1 MTNALT
7 NPDRFFAKLS
17 GRDPNISIPAGIVL
31 FAAIVTGISIAVMAG
46 VTTPSP
52 SAGDVVAF
60 AGGFAATGFIRG
72 FAIIFVSWLLYAGVF
87 RAISLLFRGDGSF
100 KRCLEFVGYGFIPA
114 IFAAV
119 IELAAVRFAYPKID
133 LASVD
138 PGLMMQTLLQDPL
151 MQASDIAGVLLLLWS
166 AIIWIFGVKHAYN
179 LSKRT
184 ATVVVILP
192 VAVYLLYS
200 IVIII

>member
-1 MTNALT
+1 M
-7 NPDRFFAKLS
+7 
-17 GRDPNISIPAGIVL
+17 PAGIVL
-31 FAAIVTGISIAVMAG
+31 FAAIATGTSIAVMAG
-46 VTTPSP
+46 VTTPPP
-52 SAGDVVAF
+52 SGEAAAF
-60 AGGFAATGFIRG
+60 AGGFAATDFFRG

-114 IFAAV
+114 IFAAA
-119 IELAAVRFAYPKID
+119 IELATIMVAYPKID

-151 MQASDIAGVLLLLWS
+151 MQVSDIAGVLLLMWS

-179 LSKRT
+179 LSRRT
-184 ATVVVILP
+184 ATVVVVLP

-200 IVIII
+200 TVIII

>member
-1 MTNALT
+1 KRPEPADTSRNRALCSHRHRHIHCGYGGCDGT
-7 NPDRFFAKLS
+7 LS
-17 GRDPNISIPAGIVL
+17 LGGRDG
-31 FAAIVTGISIAVMAG
+31 G
-46 VTTPSP
+46 VCRW
-52 SAGDVVAF
+52 F
-60 AGGFAATGFIRG
+60 CATGFIRG

-87 RAISLLFRGDGSF
+87 RAISLLFRGAGSF

-119 IELAAVRFAYPKID
+119 IELATMMVAYPKID

-179 LSKRT
+179 LSRRT
-184 ATVVVILP
+184 ATVVVVLP

-200 IVIII
+200 TVIII

>member
-1 MTNALT
+1 
-7 NPDRFFAKLS
+7 
-17 GRDPNISIPAGIVL
+17 VL
-31 FAAIVTGISIAVMAG
+31 FAAIATGTSIAVMAG
-46 VTTPSP
+46 VTTPPP
-52 SAGDVVAF
+52 SAGEMAAF

-72 FAIIFVSWLLYAGVF
+72 FAIIFVSWLMYAGVF
-87 RAISLLFRGDGSF
+87 RAISLLFRGAGSF

-119 IELAAVRFAYPKID
+119 IELAAVWFAYPKID

-151 MQASDIAGVLLLLWS
+151 MQASDVAGVLLLLWS

-179 LSKRT
+179 LSRRT
-184 ATVVVILP
+184 ATVVVVLP

-200 IVIII
+200 MVIII